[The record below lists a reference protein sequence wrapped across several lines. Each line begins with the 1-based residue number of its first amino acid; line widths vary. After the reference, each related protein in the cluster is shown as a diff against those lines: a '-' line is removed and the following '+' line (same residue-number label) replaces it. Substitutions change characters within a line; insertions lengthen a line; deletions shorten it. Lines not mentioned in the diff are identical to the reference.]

1 MLINLK
7 MYTLILLT
15 RYLGLMNSKE
25 KIFDATLITN
35 MLIAFA
41 LILSAIYYIT
51 NSNKI
56 ENEVITVIM
65 NSVSDATASLAEQES
80 TQK

>member
-1 MLINLK
+1 M
-7 MYTLILLT
+7 

-25 KIFDATLITN
+25 KIFDSTLITN

-65 NSVSDATASLAEQES
+65 NSVSDATTSLAEQES